1 MTQRDFYWEY
11 KFRFLDLRI
20 RCETLR
26 IRSKNSSRGY
36 LCSSTIFLYLNFK
49 SQRIVSNPSGFGLQ
63 YGLMFP
69 HMRDNLGKNL
79 LFIIQNVR
87 DTFLLIPFDM
97 IRKEF

>member
-1 MTQRDFYWEY
+1 MTEHQSTGHTPAGHES
-11 KFRFLDLRI
+11 
-20 RCETLR
+20 ETIR

-49 SQRIVSNPSGFGLQ
+49 SQGIVSNPFGFGLL
-63 YGLMFP
+63 YSVMFP
-69 HMRDNLGKNL
+69 HMRDNLGENL

-87 DTFLLIPFDM
+87 DTFLLIPYDM

>member
-20 RCETLR
+20 RCEILR

-36 LCSSTIFLYLNFK
+36 LCSSIIFLYLNFK
-49 SQRIVSNPSGFGLQ
+49 SQRIVSNPSRFGLP
-63 YGLMFP
+63 YSVMFP
-69 HMRDNLGKNL
+69 HMRDNLGENL

-87 DTFLLIPFDM
+87 DTFLLIPYDM